1 MTLRDRPS
9 PTLIALS
16 ALAATAVAIAAIV
29 VGSPV
34 ATADSGRTV
43 TVARGV
49 IQSTVS
55 GSGNLAP
62 ANQLE
67 LNFGT
72 SGDVTKISVE
82 EGEHVSKGQLLAR
95 IDDSSAKVAV
105 AQAKADLASAE
116 DQQATASTS
125 TASASAAAAVDSA
138 QLALKS
144 AEQALADTALRA
156 PVPGTVTT
164 IAGAVGD
171 AVGSGSGTSSSSGE
185 SSSGTSSSSGAS
197 SSASADGAATST
209 STTGSSGF
217 ITLAQ
222 LSRLKMDVSVGE
234 ADVGKIKVGQAATVT
249 VDAVPGLKL
258 AGHVAAI
265 GVLSSSSSSSTASAV
280 SFPVTIA
287 LDQASTTAR
296 AGMSASADIVV
307 SQVSG
312 LSVPSQAVSGS
323 AVMLVENGKQ
333 VRTPV
338 QTGVAGDTTTQI
350 VSGVKAGD
358 QVYVQSPSAAAGAAA
373 TGSASASGQQGA
385 RPGRGGGGFGG
396 GGFGG
401 GGFGG
406 GGRG

>member
-1 MTLRDRPS
+1 MTLRNRPS

-43 TVARGV
+43 AVARGV

-72 SGDVTKISVE
+72 SGDVTKIPVE

-105 AQAKADLASAE
+105 AQAKADLASAD
-116 DQQATASTS
+116 DQQASATTT

-138 QLALKS
+138 ELALKS
-144 AEQALADTALRA
+144 AEQALADTELRA
-156 PVPGTVTT
+156 PVPGTVTS

-171 AVGSGSGTSSSSGE
+171 AVGSGSG
-185 SSSGTSSSSGAS
+185 SGTSSSSGAS
-197 SSASADGAATST
+197 ASDSADSASASTSTST
-209 STTGSSGF
+209 STTSSSGF

-222 LSRLKMDVSVGE
+222 LSRLTMDVSVGE
-234 ADVGKIKVGQAATVT
+234 ADVGKVKVGQAATVT
-249 VDAVPGLKL
+249 VDAVSGLQL
-258 AGHVAAI
+258 SGHVAAI
-265 GVLSSSSSSSTASAV
+265 GVLSASSSSSSSSAV
-280 SFPVTIA
+280 SYPVTIA
-287 LDQASTTAR
+287 LDQGSTTAR

-307 SQVSG
+307 SEVSG

-338 QTGVAGDTTTQI
+338 QTGIVGDSTTQI

-358 QVYVQSPSAAAGAAA
+358 QVYVRSPSAAAGAAA
-373 TGSASASGQQGA
+373 TGSTSTSGQPGA
-385 RPGRGGGGFGG
+385 RPGGGFGGGGGGFGG
-396 GGFGG
+396 GG

-406 GGRG
+406 GARG

>member
-1 MTLRDRPS
+1 MTLRNRPS

-43 TVARGV
+43 AVARGV

-105 AQAKADLASAE
+105 AQAKADLASAD
-116 DQQATASTS
+116 DQQASATTT

-138 QLALKS
+138 ELALKS
-144 AEQALADTALRA
+144 AEQALADTELRA
-156 PVPGTVTT
+156 PVPGTVTS

-171 AVGSGSGTSSSSGE
+171 AVGSGSG
-185 SSSGTSSSSGAS
+185 SGTSSSSGAS
-197 SSASADGAATST
+197 ASDSADSASTSTST
-209 STTGSSGF
+209 STTSSSGF

-222 LSRLKMDVSVGE
+222 LSRLTMDVSVGE
-234 ADVGKIKVGQAATVT
+234 ADVGKVKVGQAATVT
-249 VDAVPGLKL
+249 VDAVSGLQL
-258 AGHVAAI
+258 SGHVAAI
-265 GVLSSSSSSSTASAV
+265 GVLSASSSSSSSSAV
-280 SFPVTIA
+280 SYPVTIA
-287 LDQASTTAR
+287 LDQGSTTAR

-307 SQVSG
+307 SEVSG

-338 QTGVAGDTTTQI
+338 QTGIVGDSTTQI

-358 QVYVQSPSAAAGAAA
+358 QVYVRSPSAAAGAAA
-373 TGSASASGQQGA
+373 TGSTSTSGQPGA
-385 RPGRGGGGFGG
+385 RPGGGFGGGGGGFGG
-396 GGFGG
+396 GG

-406 GGRG
+406 GARG